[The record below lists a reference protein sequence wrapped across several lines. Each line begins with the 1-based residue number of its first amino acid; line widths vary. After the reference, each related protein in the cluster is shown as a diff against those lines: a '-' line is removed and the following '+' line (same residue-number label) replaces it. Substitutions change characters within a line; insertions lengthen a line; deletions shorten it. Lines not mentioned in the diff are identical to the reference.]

1 MLWPTHKN
9 PDTLVANDPVRTTQ
23 ATLAASHSTTAPQK
37 PRWRQKFHDGV
48 SRARVACKRSAFA
61 SHRPRW
67 RHRNPRQRR
76 RIHDGDK
83 DCTTAFHE
91 PGWHANDPRWR
102 LTNRVR
108 LDSIRGSRKNP
119 AVPPPR
125 ARWHDFFLR
134 QRHTRHDG
142 GKKAPLHTFFF
153 AGPGIEPHNRPAARV

>member
-1 MLWPTHKN
+1 MPTIRIR
-9 PDTLVANDPVRTTQ
+9 ATQ
-23 ATLAASHSTTAPQK
+23 TTLAASHSTMAPQN

-48 SRARVACKRSAFA
+48 SRTRVACKRSAFA
-61 SHRPRW
+61 SHKPRW
-67 RHRNPRQRR
+67 RHRTPRRRR

-83 DCTTAFHE
+83 HCTIAFHE

-108 LDSIRGSRKNP
+108 LHSIRGSRKKS
-119 AVPPPR
+119 ALPPPR

-142 GKKAPLHTFFF
+142 GKKSPLHKFFSGQPPAASPLHTFGHQITFGL
-153 AGPGIEPHNRPAARV
+153 ATAP